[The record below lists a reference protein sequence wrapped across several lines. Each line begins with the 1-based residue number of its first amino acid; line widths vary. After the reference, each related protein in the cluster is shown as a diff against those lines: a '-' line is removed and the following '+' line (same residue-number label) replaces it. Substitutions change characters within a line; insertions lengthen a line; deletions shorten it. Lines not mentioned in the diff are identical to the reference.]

1 MVQLSA
7 FQKSPMFLVLF
18 PLSLHLTHISQQPW
32 GSGLTLAGGQSAG
45 RAGQDWE
52 DFSMTAAPL
61 TMLQRTEVLQAD
73 PAASTDWPASSLV
86 PSWRRQ

>member
-1 MVQLSA
+1 
-7 FQKSPMFLVLF
+7 MFLVMLA
-18 PLSLHLTHISQQPW
+18 LLQLTQTSQQPRV
-32 GSGLTLAGGQSAG
+32 LTLAGGQSAG

-61 TMLQRTEVLQAD
+61 TILQCTEVLQAD
-73 PAASTDWPASSLV
+73 PAASTDWPASNLV